1 MPFLILSML
10 CRRASGF
17 LHARGSA
24 IGSSRQRQ
32 ILAGKIPFSF
42 PHGMDVSRSVE
53 TYLAALLSIAMP
65 AVLLLTGCV
74 SGEKRR
80 VIGIAQSS
88 DDGWRRKANREM
100 LTGQY
105 LYDGLKVD
113 IVTADVDSKKQL
125 QQVNDLI
132 SQDIDILVVAPC
144 DTFTI
149 APAIEKAAVKGI
161 PVILYD
167 SKAVSDKYT
176 AYIGSDN
183 KDIGRAMGQY
193 IASVLHGRGKVVE
206 ITGNM
211 KTSPAMERH
220 RGFTDE
226 IKKYADIEVVT
237 IKGDWFSNSRSPRAR
252 P

>member
-17 LHARGSA
+17 LHARSSA

-42 PHGMDVSRSVE
+42 PHGMDVSRSGE

-65 AVLLLTGCV
+65 AVLLLTGCD

-132 SQDIDILVVAPC
+132 SQDIDVLVVAPC

-149 APAIEKAAVKGI
+149 APALEKAAGKGI

-176 AYIGSDN
+176 AYI
-183 KDIGRAMGQY
+183 
-193 IASVLHGRGKVVE
+193 
-206 ITGNM
+206 
-211 KTSPAMERH
+211 
-220 RGFTDE
+220 
-226 IKKYADIEVVT
+226 
-237 IKGDWFSNSRSPRAR
+237 
-252 P
+252 